1 MRRMDYSSFNVL
13 PKQKINSYHIKME
26 DECSIGNDETRIFI
40 LSNLASNKMN
50 KVPCVL
56 CKQYLTVFDRYPLID
71 GTFFLSPRQHN
82 RTCVQVIFSKIWPNF
97 CRPIAAM
104 LNLHNLK
111 KRTAFNLI
119 LDQPKTLDL

>member
-50 KVPCVL
+50 KAH
-56 CKQYLTVFDRYPLID
+56 VFCANSQTTQQNMR
-71 GTFFLSPRQHN
+71 TSNFFY
-82 RTCVQVIFSKIWPNF
+82 
-97 CRPIAAM
+97 
-104 LNLHNLK
+104 
-111 KRTAFNLI
+111 
-119 LDQPKTLDL
+119 DQAQFL

>member
-82 RTCVQVIFSKIWPNF
+82 RTCVQVIFSKIRPNF

-104 LNLHNLK
+104 LIHIINK
-111 KRTAFNLI
+111 MAFNLI
-119 LDQPKTLDL
+119 LDQPKRH

>member
-82 RTCVQVIFSKIWPNF
+82 RTCVQVIFSKIRPNL
-97 CRPIAAM
+97 CRPSAAM
-104 LNLHNLK
+104 L
-111 KRTAFNLI
+111 
-119 LDQPKTLDL
+119 

>member
-82 RTCVQVIFSKIWPNF
+82 RTCVQVIFSKIRPNF
-97 CRPIAAM
+97 CRPITAM
-104 LNLHNLK
+104 LNSHNLK
-111 KRTAFNLI
+111 KKMAFNLI
-119 LDQPKTLDL
+119 LDQPKRH